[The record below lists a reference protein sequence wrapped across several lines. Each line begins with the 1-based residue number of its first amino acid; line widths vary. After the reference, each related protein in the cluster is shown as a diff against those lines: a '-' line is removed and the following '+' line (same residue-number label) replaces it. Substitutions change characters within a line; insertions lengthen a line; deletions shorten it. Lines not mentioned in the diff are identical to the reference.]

1 MANSARID
9 DLKKKFDEN
18 PRRYFAPLANE
29 YRKSGDP
36 DQAIAICR
44 EFLPQQPGHM
54 SGHIVYG
61 QALFD
66 AQQLDEAKAVF
77 DTALTLDPENLIA
90 LRYLGDIARGMGDPP
105 TARLWYQRVLDA
117 DPRNAEISALLTELA
132 DAPGPPPAAAT
143 PVEAPVDEAP
153 ATGPTGTVVMESFS
167 LEGLTGSAPPETE
180 PAPAPEPVSD
190 SAPPAPPPAGTV
202 PEPTAGAGS
211 VSSTESTPEPSADA
225 TAESGAGPAADLEL
239 DEELFEAGAGGVTGQ
254 GPTAES
260 GEEEPPEAPAPPADE
275 LLDLDELNLETDSP
289 VMPGTNAPRPSL
301 DTVGFDI
308 ERAGDGLLMPAFDM
322 ERESEPE
329 PSPEELELEPEPV
342 AEAEAEVEPVAEV
355 VTDFY
360 SMDDLELPPPE
371 AAGSTPP
378 PASDPFA
385 TETMADLYRSQ
396 GHLENALRVYRQLL
410 AQRPGDAGLQA
421 TISQLEAAVRMTPPS
436 GQAVPDLDTSDFSF
450 ESDAGA
456 TPAAGTA
463 SMAGD
468 LERDTDAA
476 EAAATGDTPAAELE
490 GLTPYGVDAPPRA
503 PSGPSIREFLLALG
517 SYVLGGG
524 SGAANG
530 EAESPEGQL
539 ETSAVDAGEPP
550 AGDDTPESMAGIDA
564 AEPAVP
570 EAAASPESAAAPEPD
585 PVAAAEPEPE
595 LEPEPVE
602 TIETMAWAGVE
613 SLETTADL
621 DSTDE
626 STADSDAGDLPA
638 DAEWGTTPAEPT
650 PAAAMEAHEP
660 PSAGEAGGGARSPT
674 NSRPVDRSTRC
685 SGRRRLRRKIR
696 RRRRRLPAR
705 SARRRPRRRRSRC
718 RGRRRAGPRKNCR
731 WTACFASSAAA
742 SSRLSSRGSRSTS
755 SSRIPRRPWDPRSP
769 RRRPRVSRRRP
780 RTMTSSSSTPGSTD

>member
-132 DAPGPPPAAAT
+132 DAPGPPPAPAT

-180 PAPAPEPVSD
+180 PAPAPEPVGD
-190 SAPPAPPPAGTV
+190 SAPPAPPPAEMV
-202 PEPTAGAGS
+202 PEAPAGAAS
-211 VSSTESTPEPSADA
+211 VSSPESTPEPVADA
-225 TAESGAGPAADLEL
+225 PAEPSAGAPADLEL
-239 DEELFEAGAGGVTGQ
+239 DEELFETGGDAATGQ
-254 GPTAES
+254 GPAAES
-260 GEEEPPEAPAPPADE
+260 GAEEPPEAPAPPADE

-322 ERESEPE
+322 ERDSEPE
-329 PSPEELELEPEPV
+329 PSPEAPEPV
-342 AEAEAEVEPVAEV
+342 AEAEAEPEPVAEA

-360 SMDDLELPPPE
+360 SMDDLELPPP
-371 AAGSTPP
+371 AAAESTPP

-396 GHLENALRVYRQLL
+396 GHLDNALRVYRQLL

-436 GQAVPDLDTSDFSF
+436 GQEVPDLDTSDFSF
-450 ESDAGA
+450 ESDSGA

-463 SMAGD
+463 SVAGD
-468 LERDTDAA
+468 SALDTDAG

-524 SGAANG
+524 SGAADG
-530 EAESPEGQL
+530 TAEGPDGQV
-539 ETSAVDAGEPP
+539 ETSAVEPGE
-550 AGDDTPESMAGIDA
+550 ARAADDTPESLAGIGA
-564 AEPAVP
+564 AEPVMP
-570 EAAASPESAAAPEPD
+570 ETAASPESAAAPEQEPD

-602 TIETMAWAGVE
+602 TIETMAWAGAE

-626 STADSDAGDLPA
+626 LTEDSDAGDLPA

-660 PSAGEAGGGARSPT
+660 PSGGEGEGEVLEELSTGGSIDAMFG
-674 NSRPVDRSTRC
+674 
-685 SGRRRLRRKIR
+685 
-696 RRRRRLPAR
+696 
-705 SARRRPRRRRSRC
+705 
-718 RGRRRAGPRKNCR
+718 
-731 WTACFASSAAA
+731 SAAA
-742 SSRLSSRGSRSTS
+742 PAEDQAAAKTLAGAFGAAASETPAEPMPGAPARRATEELSLDSVFREQRGGQQAPEQQGFSFDKFFANPTPAMGSSITE
-755 SSRIPRRPWDPRSP
+755 
-769 RRRPRVSRRRP
+769 
-780 RTMTSSSSTPGSTD
+780 TPPTGQPPEASDDDIEQFNSWLDGLKKR